1 MRASSPIEKLK
12 NKTNTNMKTI
22 TRFSLIVTAVSA
34 IALSSLGLN
43 AAEKGAELLAKRNL
57 APAAVNNARPAAMNC
72 LSCTDSWVTVV
83 DKGTKGP
90 RHEVNNVVRHNCASC
105 DTRIV
110 PKGSGKNATTVALHS
125 CGAGSA
131 SICATR

>member
-1 MRASSPIEKLK
+1 
-12 NKTNTNMKTI
+12 MKTF
-22 TRFSLIVTAVSA
+22 TRFSLVLTAASA
-34 IALSSLGLN
+34 LVLSNLGLS
-43 AAEKGAELLAKRNL
+43 AVASEKGAEQLVKRN
-57 APAAVNNARPAAMNC
+57 APTTVTAARPAAMNC
-72 LSCTDSWVTVV
+72 PSCTDSWVAVV

-110 PKGSGKNATTVALHS
+110 TKGSGKTATNVAVHT

-131 SICATR
+131 AICATR